1 MKFNFGNA
9 QMYHRDIGQELLVM
23 AGKYPVVTLMGPR
36 QSGKTTLVKELFR
49 NKPYANLEAPDVRQL
64 AIVDPRAFLNQFPEG
79 AVLDEI
85 QRAPELLSYIQT
97 IVDGR
102 NVNGLFILTGSHQ
115 LSLHEAITQSLAGRT
130 ALLNLYP
137 MTLGELKREGFD
149 LTLDAQLYKGF
160 YPRVYQNDL
169 NPTQAYRDYY
179 GTYVERDVRQLIN
192 LKDVNLFDKFMR
204 LCAGRIGSLVDLTSL
219 GNDVG
224 VSSNTVNHWLSIL
237 EASYLIVRLPPY
249 FNNKNKRLIKTAK
262 IYFTDVGLAC
272 YLLNIEE
279 PKQLIR
285 DPLRGFLFENMV
297 IMELIKTRCNLNK
310 KPNLYFYRDNHKNEV
325 DVLIVSGDQFI
336 AIEIKSA
343 QTFTPEFLKGLNLMH
358 KISPEKMTAGY
369 VVYAGDYQQQINQF
383 QLINYKNLS
392 QIFL

>member
-1 MKFNFGNA
+1 
-9 QMYHRDIGQELLVM
+9 MYSRDLGQQLLLM
-23 AGKYPVVTLMGPR
+23 AEKYPVVTLMGPR
-36 QSGKTTLVKELFR
+36 QSGKTTLVKELFPH
-49 NKPYANLEAPDVRQL
+49 KPYANLEAPDVRQL
-64 AIVDPRAFLNQFPEG
+64 ANMDPRAFLGQYPHG

-85 QRAPELLSYIQT
+85 QRVPQLLSYIQV
-97 IVDGR
+97 IVDE
-102 NVNGLFILTGSHQ
+102 NNINGQFILTGSHQ
-115 LSLHEAITQSLAGRT
+115 LNLHEAITQSLAGRT
-130 ALLNLYP
+130 ALLSLYP
-137 MTLGELKREGFD
+137 MTLGELYQAGFD
-149 LTLDAQLYKGF
+149 LALDEQIYKGF
-160 YPRVYQNDL
+160 YPRIYQNDL

-179 GTYVERDVRQLIN
+179 STYVERDVRQLIH

-204 LCAGRIGSLVDLTSL
+204 LCAGRIGSVVDLTSL

-224 VSSNTVNHWLSIL
+224 VSANTVTHWLSIL

-249 FNNKNKRLIKTAK
+249 FNNKNKRLIKSPK

-279 PKQLIR
+279 PRQLTR

-310 KPNLYFYRDNHKNEV
+310 KPNIYFYRDNHKNEV
-325 DVLIVSGDQFI
+325 DALVVSGEQFI

-358 KISPEKMTAGY
+358 KIWPEKMTAGY
-369 VVYAGDYQQQINQF
+369 VVYSGDYQQKINSF
-383 QLINYKNLS
+383 NLIHYKNMH
-392 QIFL
+392 QILQ